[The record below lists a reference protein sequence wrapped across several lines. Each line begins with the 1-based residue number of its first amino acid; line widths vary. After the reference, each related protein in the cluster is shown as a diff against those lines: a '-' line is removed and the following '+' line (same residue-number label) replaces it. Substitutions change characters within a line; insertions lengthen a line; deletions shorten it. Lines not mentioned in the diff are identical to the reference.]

1 MQGGDAPW
9 LIPVGK
15 GGDVEYGR
23 ILALGQWTSYLLT
36 TMPIDPPNPFA
47 APETGADALTA
58 DVVSGELAGRGTR
71 LVAAIIDMLK
81 TAGAIIDNIILVGI
95 VFGGLFAVGMSPF
108 IQDNTTK
115 VTLGVS
121 SVVTS
126 LLINGW
132 LLHTRGQSVGKM
144 LMKIRIVRVDQVP
157 TTGMDTI
164 VKRILPIGLASLIP
178 IVGSF
183 IGLIDALF
191 IFRQDRRTLHD
202 LIAGTEVV
210 TVKT

>member
-71 LVAAIIDMLK
+71 LVA
-81 TAGAIIDNIILVGI
+81 AIIDNIILVGI

>member
-71 LVAAIIDMLK
+71 LVAAIID
-81 TAGAIIDNIILVGI
+81 NIILVGI

-121 SVVTS
+121 SVVIS